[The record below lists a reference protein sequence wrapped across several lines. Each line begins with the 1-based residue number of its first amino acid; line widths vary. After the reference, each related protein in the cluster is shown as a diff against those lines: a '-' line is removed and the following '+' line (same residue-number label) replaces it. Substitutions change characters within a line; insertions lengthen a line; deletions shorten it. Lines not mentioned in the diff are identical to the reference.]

1 MSLNKLDNVSVTLLL
16 VFAMMLAFG
25 CGIVLARHAV
35 EEAAEP
41 VDNTT
46 AVMTHTT
53 EIPNT
58 QTPSDEYYVPTLDEL
73 IPAGRFFWFYGPIL
87 EFMYKNFVSP

>member
-1 MSLNKLDNVSVTLLL
+1 MSLNKLDNVGVTLLL

-46 AVMTHTT
+46 AVMT
-53 EIPNT
+53 

-87 EFMYKNFVSP
+87 KFMYRNYVSP